1 MRRIRIVLVVAA
13 LLVVACGGGEVAVE
27 APTAAITAV
36 PLTPSATVS
45 PSATPTIEPSPTTPS
60 TPPAPTPSPSPTQPT
75 PTPSPPPPAPTILT
89 ADDSG
94 GTFRVGVGEVLLV
107 RLGEEGMRW
116 SDLSQSGDAVAVHE
130 RLFLVDPGYRE
141 WEVTGVKP
149 GESVLTSTGGLPCHD
164 ETPPC
169 LAPNRLF
176 EVTIVVEQRT

>member
-1 MRRIRIVLVVAA
+1 MRRIRIVLVVAP
-13 LLVVACGGGEVAVE
+13 LLVGACGGGDVAVE
-27 APTAAITAV
+27 ALTTAITAV
-36 PLTPSATVS
+36 PLDPSARVS
-45 PSATPTIEPSPTTPS
+45 PSVTPTQTASPTPEPSPT
-60 TPPAPTPSPSPTQPT
+60 PASTPSPTAPAPS
-75 PTPSPPPPAPTILT
+75 PTPSPPPLAPTILT

-94 GTFRVGVGEVLLV
+94 GTFRLGVGEVLLV

-116 SDLSQSGDAVAVHE
+116 SDLSQSGDAVTVHE

-141 WEVTGVKP
+141 WEVTGAKP

-176 EVTIVVEQRT
+176 EVTIVVE